1 MTEEELRQDDWALH
15 QLIYSIIVAGKSA
28 EFARAAI
35 QRLFQHIGTYNLRAS
50 ITHWMKEDVLRMNLE
65 HGRTGNY
72 TKLERAIK
80 HIIDTALD
88 PVRCTLDDLEAV
100 PGIGPKTARFF
111 LLWTR
116 PTQSRYAAL
125 DVHVLRWLR
134 EQGYDAPRQTPAN
147 RKKYAVLEQAF
158 LTEAKKRNQTPAQLD
173 AEIWEAGQRAYREG
187 RRETEC
193 LSLSLSLSR
202 SRASKTKQK
211 MS

>member
-28 EFARAAI
+28 EFARASI

-50 ITHWMKEDVLRMNLE
+50 IAHWITEGVLRMNLE

-72 TKLERAIK
+72 TKLERAIR
-80 HIIDTALD
+80 HIIDTELD
-88 PVRCTLDDLEAV
+88 PVHCTLSDLEAV

-116 PTQSRYAAL
+116 PTESRYAAL

-134 EQGYDAPRQTPAN
+134 SLGYAAPRQTPAN
-147 RKKYAVLEQAF
+147 RKKYAELETIVLK
-158 LTEAKKRNQTPAQLD
+158 EAEKRGLTPAQLD
-173 AEIWEAGQRAYREG
+173 AEIWEAGRRAYEEKRTG
-187 RRETEC
+187 T
-193 LSLSLSLSR
+193 
-202 SRASKTKQK
+202 
-211 MS
+211 